1 MPSCTEPINVVR
13 YTPSH
18 RAVWDSFV
26 AGCKNATFLFE
37 RGYIDYNPRF
47 TDHSLLFYRGGELV
61 ALLPACLCGD
71 VLASHGGLTYG
82 GFLYGCNVGA
92 EQMLALFDALFGYL
106 RLNTTVKKV
115 AYTPV
120 PHIYATY
127 PAEEDLYAL
136 YRCNAVLAARR
147 VSSVVWQPRALP
159 FSTLRKRK
167 VKRAAGCGFTIHEDC
182 NYAAFWAVLAENLR
196 KEHAAVPVH
205 SLAEIELL
213 AGRFP
218 QNIKLYRVA
227 DAAGNTV
234 AGTVLYVTERVVR
247 VQYIGSVQAG
257 RDAGAVDF
265 LFHHLV
271 RTRYAHKEFFDF
283 GTSVEQGGRVLNCGL
298 IFQKEGFGG
307 RAVVYDSYEV
317 DVPPLPDDV

>member
-1 MPSCTEPINVVR
+1 MPSCTEPITVVR

-47 TDHSLLFYRGGELV
+47 TDHSLLFYKGSELV

-82 GFLYGCNVGA
+82 GFLYGCNVGT

-115 AYTPV
+115 VYTPV

-136 YRCNAVLAARR
+136 YRCNAQLVARR

-167 VKRAAGCGFTIHEDC
+167 VKRAAGRGFTIHEDC

-213 AGRFP
+213 ASRFP
-218 QNIKLYRVA
+218 HNIKLYRVA

-257 RDAGAVDF
+257 REAGAVDF

-271 RTRYAHKEFFDF
+271 HTRYAHKEFFDF

-307 RAVVYDSYEV
+307 RAVVYDCYEV
-317 DVPPLPDDV
+317 DV